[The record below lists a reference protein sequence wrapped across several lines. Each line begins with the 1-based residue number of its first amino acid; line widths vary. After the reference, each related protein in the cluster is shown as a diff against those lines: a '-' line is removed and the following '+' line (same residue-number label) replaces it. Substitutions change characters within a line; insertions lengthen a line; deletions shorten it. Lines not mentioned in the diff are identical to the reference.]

1 MRGIPHPKVS
11 YFGARFALL
20 GHIRKADEGGYCIYM
35 MDRAFDYSPES
46 GGAHFAS

>member
-1 MRGIPHPKVS
+1 MDSMPFKSAIVMQC
-11 YFGARFALL
+11 FALL
-20 GHIRKADEGGYCIYM
+20 GHIRKADEGGYCIHM